1 MHVRGPV
8 MKKIRSKTKEAK
20 SAVKPQRGHVHEHV
34 LRYMCRGLMVG
45 AFLPG
50 QVMSLRKLAAGLGT
64 SPMPVREVLSRLVAA
79 KALDETSGGS
89 VRVPRL
95 SPEKLTDLFSV
106 RELLEGEAAE
116 RAAKK
121 ATPALISELAA
132 INKSLLQAIAKRDI
146 LNCLSCNQNFHF
158 ALYKSSESEVLAP
171 LIETLW
177 LQFGPTMYMS
187 LLIPSMPWN
196 ASDHESILDALKAR
210 NALAV
215 KKGVINDIRGTC
227 RALLSIK
234 SAQSIELPF
243 AHGPEL
249 HFNY

>member
-1 MHVRGPV
+1 M
-8 MKKIRSKTKEAK
+8 
-20 SAVKPQRGHVHEHV
+20 
-34 LRYMCRGLMVG
+34 
-45 AFLPG
+45 
-50 QVMSLRKLAAGLGT
+50 
-64 SPMPVREVLSRLVAA
+64 
-79 KALDETSGGS
+79 
-89 VRVPRL
+89 
-95 SPEKLTDLFSV
+95 

-121 ATPALISELAA
+121 VTPALISELAA
-132 INKSLLQAIAKRDI
+132 INKSLLQAIGKRDI

-158 ALYKSSESEVLAP
+158 TLYKSSESEVLVP
-171 LIETLW
+171 MIETLW

-196 ASDHESILDALKAR
+196 TSDHESILDALKTR

-215 KKGVINDIRGTC
+215 RRGVINDIRGTC

-243 AHGPEL
+243 AHGTEL
-249 HFNY
+249 HFHY

>member
-1 MHVRGPV
+1 
-8 MKKIRSKTKEAK
+8 
-20 SAVKPQRGHVHEHV
+20 
-34 LRYMCRGLMVG
+34 
-45 AFLPG
+45 
-50 QVMSLRKLAAGLGT
+50 
-64 SPMPVREVLSRLVAA
+64 MPVREVLSRLVAA
-79 KALDETSGGS
+79 KALEETNGGS

-95 SPEKLTDLFSV
+95 NPEKLSDLFSV

-121 ATPALISELAA
+121 ATPALISELTA
-132 INKSLLQAIAKRDI
+132 INKGLLQAIGKRDI

-158 ALYKSSESEVLAP
+158 ALYKSSESEVLIP

-196 ASDHESILDALKAR
+196 ASAHESILDALKTK
-210 NALAV
+210 NAPAV
-215 KKGVINDIRGTC
+215 KRGIINDIRGTC